1 MGNRTNDLIKLA
13 NKIERKILIEK
24 LAKDESPSRQATE
37 SLLTLLQ
44 ILPVPVISAPASI
57 AAAAYYMSNGDMF
70 NVFFSILSAIPGL
83 NEVCPILSKMLL
95 KYPGGISKIINY
107 VGRAV
112 ERVHLFNEKFIFLTE
127 WYESLSKN
135 RGTFVKIFLGAA
147 RTVYSTIA
155 KDAEAKTLELTIG
168 KAFSE
173 LMDVMKKLH
182 TDYVLPFAQAAG
194 MNVSEPP
201 IAELEAEFNLQ
212 IKALSQPKNGG

>member
-1 MGNRTNDLIKLA
+1 
-13 NKIERKILIEK
+13 
-24 LAKDESPSRQATE
+24 
-37 SLLTLLQ
+37 
-44 ILPVPVISAPASI
+44 
-57 AAAAYYMSNGDMF
+57 
-70 NVFFSILSAIPGL
+70 
-83 NEVCPILSKMLL
+83 
-95 KYPGGISKIINY
+95 
-107 VGRAV
+107 
-112 ERVHLFNEKFIFLTE
+112 VHLFNEKFIFLTE